1 VVVILVDVP
10 AGRLRPAERF
20 GLDVLLDLSRL
31 LVAERAECDLVR
43 LTVIESET
51 AGAAAADLSPH
62 AALERGEGEIRVT
75 TTALRGVAE
84 IAGGAIEQRSKAT
97 DRHKRVPATENPLVV
112 AGQSRKPVV
121 SQLAVELR
129 RAALAVAGRRPVR
142 SLAPWPEGHRWA
154 VAMTHDLDVVEWWLL
169 FPLLRMAELG
179 RKRDWGLFARVARAA
194 RRSIGRDPVTRGV
207 HALLQLEAHHRVRA
221 TWFVICAEPTIR
233 SMLAGDS
240 TYRVEGQPARRILSA
255 LMHAGHEVG
264 LHGSFDTA
272 DDVESMMGQRR
283 ILSRLADSPVSGI
296 RQHFLRMHPG
306 RTQRIMV
313 EAGLEYDAS
322 WGFADRNGFRLGVA
336 DVVPAWDAEREVTM
350 PLDLVPLIWM
360 DRALS
365 KYAGV
370 EEPGRWIEDARELAR
385 ECRAAEGVW
394 AGLWHPNTMES
405 LGFPGAEAAFVSLL
419 QALADERPYFASTHK
434 IAQWRRFRRSVRAA
448 RVSADGRV
456 ALTTGGG
463 LRTVIA
469 IEDEAGDTVQV
480 QVKAKRPSGA
490 A

>member
-1 VVVILVDVP
+1 
-10 AGRLRPAERF
+10 
-20 GLDVLLDLSRL
+20 
-31 LVAERAECDLVR
+31 
-43 LTVIESET
+43 
-51 AGAAAADLSPH
+51 
-62 AALERGEGEIRVT
+62 
-75 TTALRGVAE
+75 
-84 IAGGAIEQRSKAT
+84 
-97 DRHKRVPATENPLVV
+97 
-112 AGQSRKPVV
+112 
-121 SQLAVELR
+121 
-129 RAALAVAGRRPVR
+129 
-142 SLAPWPEGHRWA
+142 
-154 VAMTHDLDVVEWWLL
+154 
-169 FPLLRMAELG
+169 
-179 RKRDWGLFARVARAA
+179 
-194 RRSIGRDPVTRGV
+194 
-207 HALLQLEAHHRVRA
+207 
-221 TWFVICAEPTIR
+221 
-233 SMLAGDS
+233 MLAGDS

-255 LMHAGHEVG
+255 LTQAGHEIG

-434 IAQWRRFRRSVRAA
+434 IVQWRRFRRSVRAA

-463 LRTVIA
+463 QRTVIA

>member
-1 VVVILVDVP
+1 VAVILVDL
-10 AGRLRPAERF
+10 ARDRLRPAERF
-20 GLDVLLDLSRL
+20 GLDVLIDLSRL
-31 LVAERAECDLVR
+31 LVAERADCDLVR
-43 LTVIESET
+43 LTVVERGS
-51 AGAAAADLSPH
+51 AGSAAADLSSQ
-62 AALERGEGEIRVT
+62 AALERGDGEVRVT
-75 TTALRGVAE
+75 TAALRGVAE
-84 IAGGAIEQRSKAT
+84 VAGGAIEQRSTAT
-97 DRHKRVPATENPLVV
+97 DRHGRVPATENPLVA

-121 SQLAVELR
+121 SLLGLELR

-154 VAMTHDLDVVEWWLL
+154 AAVTHDLDVVEWWPL
-169 FPLLRMAELG
+169 FPLLRMAQLG
-179 RKRDWGLFARVARAA
+179 MKGDWSLFARVARAA

-207 HALLQLEAHHRVRA
+207 HSLLQLEAHHRIRA

-233 SMLAGDS
+233 SLLAGDS
-240 TYRVEGQPARRILSA
+240 TYRPEGPAARRILTA
-255 LMHAGHEVG
+255 LTHAGHEIG
-264 LHGSFDTA
+264 LHGSFATGEDA
-272 DDVESMMGQRR
+272 KSMMGQRR
-283 ILSRLADSPVSGI
+283 MLSRLADSPGDGI

-313 EAGLEYDAS
+313 EAGFEYDAS

-350 PLDLVPLIWM
+350 PLDLVPLVWM

-370 EEPGRWIEDARELAR
+370 EEAGRWIEDARELAR
-385 ECRAAEGVW
+385 ECKAAEGAWV
-394 AGLWHPNTMES
+394 GLWHPNTMEV
-405 LGFPGAEAAFVSLL
+405 LGFPGAEPAFVSLL
-419 QALADERPYFASTHK
+419 QALADDRPYFASAHK
-434 IAQWRRFRRSVRAA
+434 IVQWRRFRRSVRAA

-456 ALTTGGG
+456 VLSTGGG
-463 LRTVIA
+463 QRTVIA

-480 QVKAKRPSGA
+480 QVKAERPGGA